1 MYPVDLPSGGDSELT
16 SASIKYLSSLESEP
30 ADSDWFI
37 LPSKSKVAITACNI
51 KQLQLFNDKPEC
63 ILLTLHKPDEPQKVV
78 ALHLCGNW
86 WHVDDVLRTSNKS
99 RNGLEV
105 VKCTIERV
113 LMLVLSQLVDR
124 SLGDEQLFS
133 NHRPTENCK
142 LFWTHGEAV
151 GFYSFKHKGSLCEN
165 CISQCYELPV
175 LDTIFVRS
183 HCRRRGFGLLMLQDF
198 CDMFPNEDVLGVS
211 SPLSVSMVA
220 VCKKFL
226 MQHKE
231 HRDVLYEVEAPGSW
245 IQRRNIWL
253 NIQLG
258 RYSQSK
264 NSPSSVEVEKDEG
277 SNQL

>member
-1 MYPVDLPSGGDSELT
+1 
-16 SASIKYLSSLESEP
+16 
-30 ADSDWFI
+30 
-37 LPSKSKVAITACNI
+37 VAITACNI

-63 ILLTLHKPDEPQKVV
+63 ILLTLHKPDEPQKGTLLFIYIKSTPIYIMSVFYYLLVV

-220 VCKKFL
+220 
-226 MQHKE
+226 
-231 HRDVLYEVEAPGSW
+231 
-245 IQRRNIWL
+245 
-253 NIQLG
+253 
-258 RYSQSK
+258 
-264 NSPSSVEVEKDEG
+264 
-277 SNQL
+277 